1 MMCVCVCFAGAGP
14 SDTPQPGSVEHGHEA
29 VWGFREAGLLAA
41 AALLPARHLWKP
53 AAALLQTR
61 GTQRCYGLLN
71 PGGPRLDTLGLTAKM
86 DNCSD
91 SPSNVFCWYYIT
103 ITVVLLSTV
112 WSKNNRN
119 IHLNIEKRGHQNLY
133 SVLQQ
138 TETPFTRALTYL
150 AAPCNNHVYT
160 RVVIVVILDWAGL
173 HDSVH
178 PMELSSLESYCGVFH
193 QKHATLCYMRDC
205 VSIFH
210 QPEHH
215 RGSTQG
221 VTIFWKEF
229 GVMWCESQWKE
240 LKTHTESCREAT
252 VFH

>member
-71 PGGPRLDTLGLTAKM
+71 PGGPRLDWLGFTAKV

-150 AAPCNNHVYT
+150 A
-160 RVVIVVILDWAGL
+160 VILSLSKWKLFSQIVLINIDIHPQLPVTTMFTPGL
-173 HDSVH
+173 
-178 PMELSSLESYCGVFH
+178 L
-193 QKHATLCYMRDC
+193 
-205 VSIFH
+205 
-210 QPEHH
+210 
-215 RGSTQG
+215 
-221 VTIFWKEF
+221 FW
-229 GVMWCESQWKE
+229 WY
-240 LKTHTESCREAT
+240 
-252 VFH
+252 

>member
-86 DNCSD
+86 DNCSA
-91 SPSNVFCWYYIT
+91 SPSNVFYL
-103 ITVVLLSTV
+103 VLLLLLLCCTV
-112 WSKNNRN
+112 HAEPKNNRN
-119 IHLNIEKRGHQNLY
+119 ISLNIEKRKWTVLSYKEHQNLY

-150 AAPCNNHVYT
+150 A
-160 RVVIVVILDWAGL
+160 VILSHSKWKLFSQIVLIDIDIHPQLPVTTMFTPGL
-173 HDSVH
+173 
-178 PMELSSLESYCGVFH
+178 L
-193 QKHATLCYMRDC
+193 
-205 VSIFH
+205 
-210 QPEHH
+210 
-215 RGSTQG
+215 
-221 VTIFWKEF
+221 FW
-229 GVMWCESQWKE
+229 WY
-240 LKTHTESCREAT
+240 
-252 VFH
+252 

>member
-1 MMCVCVCFAGAGP
+1 MCVCVCFAGAGP

-71 PGGPRLDTLGLTAKM
+71 PGGPRLDTLGFTAKM

-91 SPSNVFCWYYIT
+91 SPSNV
-103 ITVVLLSTV
+103 LLVYCCLRSEA
-112 WSKNNRN
+112 KNNCN
-119 IHLNIEKRGHQNLY
+119 IHLNIEKRKWTVLSYKEHQNLY

-150 AAPCNNHVYT
+150 A
-160 RVVIVVILDWAGL
+160 VILSHSKWKPFSQIVLINIDIHPQLPVTTMFTPGL
-173 HDSVH
+173 
-178 PMELSSLESYCGVFH
+178 LLWSY
-193 QKHATLCYMRDC
+193 
-205 VSIFH
+205 
-210 QPEHH
+210 
-215 RGSTQG
+215 
-221 VTIFWKEF
+221 
-229 GVMWCESQWKE
+229 
-240 LKTHTESCREAT
+240 
-252 VFH
+252 